1 MVLKLFEKLEIGDFL
16 LFLSTILTI
25 YVVQY
30 YYKYFTR
37 VNPLPGPFP
46 FPFVGNLPQYYL
58 WFNGENKK
66 FYEYIYK
73 KYGDICEVQFNERAI
88 VLSRTEYIEKLLT
101 PSTKNSHVVR
111 FPDNEGLEE
120 LGIEGKG
127 ILLNQDLK
135 SWKYNRQFFS
145 QAILSP
151 KFTNEAIDWTNKL
164 FNELEGYWNKLFLK
178 EEIIKENKNKLD
190 FAAWLHHYTNDMI
203 IKILTGERS
212 YSMAAYFD
220 TLSDEKSDH
229 PLAIV
234 DDSVKLVQALR
245 KHLLGFIMFVNVSS
259 FLRHYVPFFKNK
271 ADDLL
276 QNVRF
281 INNRLDEIIKRRR
294 QTIEN
299 TPLNEPLTNDMLTSL
314 ITANTS
320 RDVNHTKTV
329 GGEALNR
336 PMTDTEI
343 RGIIFDGFLGG
354 TDTTANTISFVTYYL
369 AHNQDVK
376 KKLIEEI
383 DRIFQGDKTRP
394 ITENDFQKL
403 KYCEAIVKEVSRVLT
418 IAPVFTR
425 YINKPD
431 EIAGY
436 KWPAGTMFRIN
447 ADAIHYNKDY
457 WEDPDKF
464 NPDRWMAE
472 GFESKKLSF
481 LMFGGGLRL
490 CPGRKLAMIELVCLI
505 ALLYRKYEIDLV
517 DMNAPLKVINGGVT
531 ACGELLTKIKHRK

>member
-1 MVLKLFEKLEIGDFL
+1 
-16 LFLSTILTI
+16 
-25 YVVQY
+25 
-30 YYKYFTR
+30 
-37 VNPLPGPFP
+37 
-46 FPFVGNLPQYYL
+46 
-58 WFNGENKK
+58 
-66 FYEYIYK
+66 
-73 KYGDICEVQFNERAI
+73 
-88 VLSRTEYIEKLLT
+88 
-101 PSTKNSHVVR
+101 
-111 FPDNEGLEE
+111 
-120 LGIEGKG
+120 
-127 ILLNQDLK
+127 
-135 SWKYNRQFFS
+135 
-145 QAILSP
+145 
-151 KFTNEAIDWTNKL
+151 
-164 FNELEGYWNKLFLK
+164 
-178 EEIIKENKNKLD
+178 
-190 FAAWLHHYTNDMI
+190 MI
-203 IKILTGERS
+203 INILTGERS

-245 KHLLGFIMFVNVSS
+245 KHLLGFIMFIYVSP
-259 FLRHYVPFFKNK
+259 FLRHYIPFFKRK

-276 QNVRF
+276 LNLRF
-281 INNRLDEIIKRRR
+281 INKKLDEIIKRRR
-294 QTIEN
+294 QAIEN
-299 TPLNEPLTNDMLTSL
+299 TSLDKPLTNDMLTSL
-314 ITANTS
+314 ITANTP
-320 RDVNHTKTV
+320 RDVNHVKTV
-329 GGEALNR
+329 GGEVLNR
-336 PMTDTEI
+336 PMTDSEI

-354 TDTTANTISFVTYYL
+354 TDTTANTISFITYYL

-418 IAPVFTR
+418 VAPVFTR

-447 ADAIHYNKDY
+447 ADAIHNNRDY

-472 GFESKKLSF
+472 GFESKKFSF

-490 CPGRKLAMIELVCLI
+490 CPGRKLAMIELVCLV
-505 ALLYRKYEIDLV
+505 ALFYRKYEIDLV
-517 DMNAPLKVINGGVT
+517 DMNAPLKVIYGGVT
-531 ACGELLTKIKHRK
+531 ACGELLTEIKHRK

>member
-1 MVLKLFEKLEIGDFL
+1 MVLKLFENLEISDFL
-16 LFLSTILTI
+16 LFLSAIITI
-25 YVVQY
+25 YVAQY

-46 FPFVGNLPQYYL
+46 FPFVGNLLQYYL
-58 WFNGENKK
+58 WFKGDTKK
-66 FYEYIYK
+66 FYDYNYK
-73 KYGDICEVQFNERAI
+73 KYGDIYEIQFNERSI
-88 VLSRTEYIEKLLT
+88 ILSRTEYIEKLLT

-111 FPDNEGLEE
+111 LPDSEGLEE
-120 LGIEGKG
+120 LGVGGKG
-127 ILLNQDLK
+127 ILTNNDFK
-135 SWKYNRQFFS
+135 SWKYNRQFFA

-178 EEIIKENKNKLD
+178 EKIIKENQDKLD

-203 IKILTGERS
+203 IKLLTGERS

-220 TLSDEKSDH
+220 TLSDKKSDH

-245 KHLLGFIMFVNVSS
+245 KHLIGFITFIYVPSL
-259 FLRHYVPFFKNK
+259 LRHYVPFFKNK

-281 INNRLDEIIKRRR
+281 INKRLDEIIRRRR
-294 QTIEN
+294 QAIEN
-299 TPLNEPLTNDMLTSL
+299 TPLDEPLANDMLTSL

-320 RDVNHTKTV
+320 RDVNHIKTV
-329 GGEALNR
+329 SGEALNR
-336 PMTDTEI
+336 PMTDSEI
-343 RGIIFDGFLGG
+343 RGSIFDGFLGG
-354 TDTTANTISFVTYYL
+354 TDTTSNTISFIIYYL

-376 KKLIEEI
+376 KKMIEEI

-403 KYCEAIVKEVSRVLT
+403 KYCEAIVKEVSRVFT
-418 IAPVFTR
+418 VVPTFTR

-436 KWPAGTMFRIN
+436 QWPAGTMFRIN
-447 ADAIHYNKDY
+447 ANAVHYNKDY
-457 WEDPDKF
+457 WEDSDKF
-464 NPDRWMAE
+464 NPDRWMVD
-472 GFESKKLSF
+472 GFEPNKHSL
-481 LMFGGGLRL
+481 LMFGGGLRI
-490 CPGRKLAMIELVCLI
+490 CPGRKLAMIELICLMV
-505 ALLYRKYEIDLV
+505 LLYRKYEIDLV
-517 DMNAPLKVINGGVT
+517 DMNAPLKVVSGGVT
-531 ACGELLTKIKHRK
+531 SCTELLVEIKPKN

>member
-1 MVLKLFEKLEIGDFL
+1 MDLKSFENFGIGDFL

-25 YVVQY
+25 YVAQY

-58 WFNGENKK
+58 WSKGNTKL
-66 FYEYIYK
+66 FYEFNRK
-73 KYGDICEVQFNERAI
+73 KYGDIYEVQLNGRAI
-88 VLSRTEYIEKLLT
+88 ILSRVEYIEKLLT
-101 PSTKNSHVVR
+101 PSTKNLHMVKYPNS
-111 FPDNEGLEE
+111 EGLEE

-127 ILLNQDLK
+127 LLLNQDLK
-135 SWKYNRQFFS
+135 SWKYNRQFFT

-178 EEIIKENKNKLD
+178 EEIIKESENKLD
-190 FAAWLHHYTNDMI
+190 LTAWFNQYTNDMI
-203 IKILTGERS
+203 IKLLTGERS

-229 PLAIV
+229 PSAIV
-234 DDSVKLVQALR
+234 NDSVKLVQAFR
-245 KHLLGFIMFVNVSS
+245 KHLLGFVLFINVSS

-276 QNVRF
+276 QNIRF
-281 INNRLDEIIKRRR
+281 INKRLDEIIKRRR

-299 TPLNEPLTNDMLTSL
+299 TPLDESLTNDMLTSL
-314 ITANTS
+314 ITANTP
-320 RDVNHTKTV
+320 RDANHVKPV
-329 GGEALNR
+329 GGEALNK
-336 PMTDTEI
+336 PMTDSEI
-343 RGIIFDGFLGG
+343 CGVIFDGFLGG
-354 TDTTANTISFVTYYL
+354 TDTTANTISFVIYHI
-369 AHNQDVK
+369 AHNPDVK
-376 KKLIEEI
+376 KKMLEEI
-383 DRIFQGDKTRP
+383 DRIFQGDRTRP
-394 ITENDFQKL
+394 ITENDVQKL
-403 KYCEAIVKEVSRVLT
+403 KYCKAIVKEVSRVLAV
-418 IAPVFTR
+418 IPFIVR
-425 YINKPD
+425 SINKPD

-505 ALLYRKYEIDLV
+505 ALLYRKYEIDV
-517 DMNAPLKVINGGVT
+517 NAPLKVVNGSIIVC
-531 ACGELLTKIKHRK
+531 AELLAELKPRN

>member
-1 MVLKLFEKLEIGDFL
+1 MAFKLFENFEIRDFL
-16 LFLSTILTI
+16 LFLSAILTI
-25 YVVQY
+25 YVAQY

-66 FYEYIYK
+66 FYEYNYK

-178 EEIIKENKNKLD
+178 EKIIKENQDKLD

-203 IKILTGERS
+203 IKLLTGERS

-383 DRIFQGDKTRP
+383 DRIFQGDETRP

-436 KWPAGTMFRIN
+436 KWPAGTVFRIN

-505 ALLYRKYEIDLV
+505 ALFYRKYEIDLV

>member
-1 MVLKLFEKLEIGDFL
+1 MVFKLFENFGISDFL

-25 YVVQY
+25 YVAQY

-46 FPFVGNLPQYYL
+46 FPFIGNLPQYYL
-58 WFNGENKK
+58 WSKGNIKE
-66 FYEYIYK
+66 FYGYNYK
-73 KYGDICEVQFNERAI
+73 KYGDMYEVQLNRRTI
-88 VLSRTEYIEKLLT
+88 VLSKIEYIKKLLT
-101 PSTKNSHVVR
+101 PSTKNSHVTY
-111 FPDNEGLEE
+111 PDSEGLKE

-190 FAAWLHHYTNDMI
+190 FTAWFNQYTNDMI
-203 IKILTGERS
+203 IKLLTGERS

-220 TLSDEKSDH
+220 TLSDEQSDH
-229 PLAIV
+229 PSAIV
-234 DDSVKLVQALR
+234 DDSVKLVQAFR
-245 KHLLGFIMFVNVSS
+245 KHLLGFIMFVYVSP
-259 FLRHYVPFFKNK
+259 FLRHYIPFFKSK

-276 QNVRF
+276 LNLRF
-281 INNRLDEIIKRRR
+281 INKRLDEIIKRRR
-294 QTIEN
+294 QAIEN
-299 TPLNEPLTNDMLTSL
+299 TSLDKPLKNDMLTSL
-314 ITANTS
+314 ITANTP
-320 RDVNHTKTV
+320 RDVNHVKTV
-329 GGEALNR
+329 GGEALDR

-354 TDTTANTISFVTYYL
+354 TDTTANTISYIIYYI
-369 AHNQDVK
+369 AHNLDVK

-383 DRIFQGDKTRP
+383 DRIFQGDETRP

-403 KYCEAIVKEVSRVLT
+403 KYCEAIAKEVARVFT
-418 IAPVFTR
+418 VVPSFTR

-447 ADAIHYNKDY
+447 ADAIHYNRDY

-472 GFESKKLSF
+472 GFESNKHSL
-481 LMFGGGLRL
+481 LMFGGGLRI

-517 DMNAPLKVINGGVT
+517 DMNAPLKVISGGVT
-531 ACGELLTKIKHRK
+531 ACTELLVEIKPRN

>member
-1 MVLKLFEKLEIGDFL
+1 M
-16 LFLSTILTI
+16 
-25 YVVQY
+25 Y
-30 YYKYFTR
+30 
-37 VNPLPGPFP
+37 
-46 FPFVGNLPQYYL
+46 
-58 WFNGENKK
+58 
-66 FYEYIYK
+66 
-73 KYGDICEVQFNERAI
+73 EVQLNRRTI
-88 VLSRTEYIEKLLT
+88 VLSKIEYIKKLLT
-101 PSTKNSHVVR
+101 PSTKNSHVTY
-111 FPDNEGLEE
+111 PDSEGLKE

-178 EEIIKENKNKLD
+178 EEIIKESENKLD
-190 FAAWLHHYTNDMI
+190 LTAWFNQYTNDMI
-203 IKILTGERS
+203 IKLLTGERS

-229 PLAIV
+229 PSAIV
-234 DDSVKLVQALR
+234 NDSVKLVQAFR
-245 KHLLGFIMFVNVSS
+245 KHLLGFVLFINVSS

-276 QNVRF
+276 QNIRF
-281 INNRLDEIIKRRR
+281 INKRLDEIIKRRR

-299 TPLNEPLTNDMLTSL
+299 TPLDESLTNDMLTSL
-314 ITANTS
+314 ITANTP
-320 RDVNHTKTV
+320 RDANHVKPV
-329 GGEALNR
+329 GGEALNK
-336 PMTDTEI
+336 PMTDSEI
-343 RGIIFDGFLGG
+343 CGVIFDGFLGG
-354 TDTTANTISFVTYYL
+354 TDTTANTISFVIYHI
-369 AHNQDVK
+369 AHNPDVK
-376 KKLIEEI
+376 KKMLEEI
-383 DRIFQGDKTRP
+383 DRIFQGDRTRP
-394 ITENDFQKL
+394 ITENDVQKL
-403 KYCEAIVKEVSRVLT
+403 KYCKAIVKEVSRVLAV
-418 IAPVFTR
+418 IPFIVR
-425 YINKPD
+425 SINKPD

-505 ALLYRKYEIDLV
+505 ALFYRKYEIDL
-517 DMNAPLKVINGGVT
+517 
-531 ACGELLTKIKHRK
+531 